1 MICLFRCVILVLYIL
16 KLCFFSQYV
25 VHPFTDAMRKI
36 GKVIGEFIYKKI
48 KHDKTINLNSFNN
61 SVLITYL
68 PDVVFPEHLDV
79 TYTKNGEYDAI
90 KNSQAGKT
98 VSAILV
104 VGDTRRLD
112 SHLYK
117 QGVKK

>member
-1 MICLFRCVILVLYIL
+1 M
-16 KLCFFSQYV
+16 
-25 VHPFTDAMRKI
+25 
-36 GKVIGEFIYKKI
+36 
-48 KHDKTINLNSFNN
+48 
-61 SVLITYL
+61 
-68 PDVVFPEHLDV
+68 VFPEHLDV